1 MDDIHDIS
9 KQPLIE
15 WESQTVITT
24 AQLAKVYGTT
34 TKNVTKNFNRN
45 KERFEIG
52 KHYFV
57 LQGEE
62 LKEFMRVA
70 PERYLPPSTSIAY
83 LWTRRGASRHCKIL
97 GTDKA
102 WEQFDYLEDN
112 YFDREKH
119 AQQSPPLTLQQ
130 QVQTIA
136 QGTAELYEKVDK
148 VDSKVDALDKKLQDE
163 LMNLPILGV
172 EENKIEKATRRRGTE
187 VLGGKQSN
195 AYNDK
200 SLRGKLYWD
209 LHIQLRREFGVST
222 YKAIK
227 RNQADLALKFLAE
240 YRPPLYLQEQIEQ
253 ANAQQ
258 SLDFEDDP
266 GG

>member
-1 MDDIHDIS
+1 MGEIKDIA
-9 KQPLIE
+9 KQLPIE
-15 WESQTVITT
+15 WNGQIVITT
-24 AQLAKVYGTT
+24 AQLAEVYETSAD
-34 TKNVTKNFNRN
+34 NVKRNFNRN
-45 KERFEIG
+45 KDRFEAG
-52 KHYFV
+52 KHFFLLEGSE
-57 LQGEE
+57 LQ
-62 LKEFMRVA
+62 EFKNRVTES
-70 PERYLPPSTSIAY
+70 PLVSKNTRQLY

-112 YFDREKH
+112 YFDRAEKK
-119 AQQSPPLTLQQ
+119 PP
-130 QVQTIA
+130 QT
-136 QGTAELYEKVDK
+136 TMELLELHYQALKEVDEKVNKADERI
-148 VDSKVDALDKKLQDE
+148 SALDKKLQDE

-172 EENKIEKATRRRGTE
+172 EENKIEKATRRRGAE
-187 VLGGKQSN
+187 ILGGKGSN

-227 RNQADLALKFLAE
+227 RKQTDLALEFLAE
-240 YRPPLYLQEQIEQ
+240 YKPPLFLAEQIET

-258 SLDFEDDP
+258 TLNLE
-266 GG
+266 GGAGE